1 MFLLPC
7 QGSRT
12 VGRECAS
19 QTLPEGKQQR
29 GPTTLLLLF
38 FCPLMAPQG
47 MWNMRPATAAAVG
60 ACGAPGT
67 DAQKYSEHWFRV
79 PRMPPWRPQSPGAH
93 APHGMRRGGG
103 WSPTQHP
110 PRHAPHA
117 MRSGPRKPAAAG
129 PETGRS
135 PQLLHF
141 TRNPAVGGADPSQP
155 RAAGRVFTAPAPLYN
170 ARPARPPRAPNEPE
184 PARTSQKLLHFRTA
198 PGANA
203 PPLPKSK
210 NWGHF
215 AIFCNPLSPT
225 SSFGAP
231 ILTN

>member
-1 MFLLPC
+1 MCLPDPP
-7 QGSRT
+7 R
-12 VGRECAS
+12 R
-19 QTLPEGKQQR
+19 K
-29 GPTTLLLLF
+29 TTTWSHHVVVC

-155 RAAGRVFTAPAPLYN
+155 RAAGRVLTAPAPLYN
-170 ARPARPPRAPNEPE
+170 ARPARPPRAPNEPDRRE
-184 PARTSQKLLHFRTA
+184 LREKGTIFVPSPRQTR
-198 PGANA
+198 
-203 PPLPKSK
+203 PPLPKPRIAAHVALPGPMLRIMRSIGPCCST
-210 NWGHF
+210 WPRGGPH
-215 AIFCNPLSPT
+215 AS
-225 SSFGAP
+225 GASCSR
-231 ILTN
+231 